1 MANKGKSKSKPASK
15 SAKKPARKPASAKG
29 ELSAEDLD
37 EVAGGIIVQNPAAAL
52 AVKIEKPPTVNPGNL
67 PSVKDLL
74 L

>member
-1 MANKGKSKSKPASK
+1 MAKKSKPASK
-15 SAKKPARKPASAKG
+15 PAKKPARKPTSGKG

-37 EVAGGIIVQNPAAAL
+37 EVAGGIVVQNPAAAL
-52 AVKIEKPPTVNPGNL
+52 GVKIAKPPTISPTGL